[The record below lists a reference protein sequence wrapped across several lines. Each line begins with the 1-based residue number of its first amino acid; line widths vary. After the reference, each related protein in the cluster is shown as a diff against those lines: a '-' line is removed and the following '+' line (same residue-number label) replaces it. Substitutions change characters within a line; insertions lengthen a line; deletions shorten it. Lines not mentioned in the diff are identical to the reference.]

1 MRIGRL
7 RPPLVAG
14 CSGLRRRPRLHNAC
28 YVAFLAD
35 DIASVLA
42 GNGILHACAPRQD
55 QVDHCF
61 RLDDD
66 SPDGCVD
73 YGGTDGVL
81 QSGIHI
87 HAVVVGVGYEMGS
100 WP

>member
-1 MRIGRL
+1 
-7 RPPLVAG
+7 
-14 CSGLRRRPRLHNAC
+14 
-28 YVAFLAD
+28 
-35 DIASVLA
+35 
-42 GNGILHACAPRQD
+42 
-55 QVDHCF
+55 
-61 RLDDD
+61 
-66 SPDGCVD
+66 VD